1 MLYAA
6 AAAGDKSSKMLRRSG
21 PRSFIRTIAFQPCSR
36 LVTSMIVPKGR
47 LRCGAAVRRSRSSF
61 VAGSE
66 MAEKLCA

>member
-1 MLYAA
+1 MWAA
-6 AAAGDKSSKMLRRSG
+6 IVDGTAAMR
-21 PRSFIRTIAFQPCSR
+21 PFSR